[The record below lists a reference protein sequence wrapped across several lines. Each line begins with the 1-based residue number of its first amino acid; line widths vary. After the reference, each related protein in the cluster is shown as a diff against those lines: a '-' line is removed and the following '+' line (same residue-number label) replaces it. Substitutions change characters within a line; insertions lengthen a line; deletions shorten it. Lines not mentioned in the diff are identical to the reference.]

1 MIEKIF
7 EIIKELLIKMW
18 DRKEKKIDIK
28 RNKLN
33 SVYEELIKIIEMY
46 PDKSP
51 NDVLQSKSLDDIL
64 QHLDCKPI
72 YKLEL
77 FDTVIRTLKVKV
89 ENYEKNLNVCNKE
102 KYQKRTD
109 IELLIGEIKN
119 LIEKINEI
127 KENYFKAKSKYE
139 SFTQKYNSF
148 LELYA
153 GKEVKEN
160 ILNFEAV
167 ISNVFIAGYKAND
180 DIKNCKN
187 NLIESI
193 KSDIDFK

>member
-7 EIIKELLIKMW
+7 EIIKELLIKIW

-33 SVYEELIKIIEMY
+33 SVYEKLIEIIEMY
-46 PDKSP
+46 PDESP
-51 NDVLQSKSLDDIL
+51 NDVLQSKSSDDIL
-64 QHLDCKPI
+64 QHLDCKPF

-102 KYQKRTD
+102 EYQKRTD
-109 IELLIGEIKN
+109 IELLICEIKN

-127 KENYFKAKSKYE
+127 KENYFKAKSEYE
-139 SFTQKYNSF
+139 SFTQESNSF

-153 GKEVKEN
+153 GEEVKKN

-167 ISNVFIAGYKAND
+167 ISNIFIKGDFAND

-187 NLIESI
+187 NLIKSI

>member
-1 MIEKIF
+1 M
-7 EIIKELLIKMW
+7 M
-18 DRKEKKIDIK
+18 KKIDIK
-28 RNKLN
+28 RNELN

-51 NDVLQSKSLDDIL
+51 NDVLQ
-64 QHLDCKPI
+64 HLECKPF

-102 KYQKRTD
+102 EYQKRTD
-109 IELLIGEIKN
+109 IELLICEIKN
-119 LIEKINEI
+119 CIKKINEI
-127 KENYFKAKSKYE
+127 KENYFKAKSEYE
-139 SFTQKYNSF
+139 SFTRDYKSF
-148 LELYA
+148 LKLYA
-153 GKEVKEN
+153 GEEVKKN

-167 ISNVFIAGYKAND
+167 ISNVFISGRGA
-180 DIKNCKN
+180 DIENCRN
-187 NLIESI
+187 NLIKSI

>member
-1 MIEKIF
+1 M
-7 EIIKELLIKMW
+7 
-18 DRKEKKIDIK
+18 
-28 RNKLN
+28 
-33 SVYEELIKIIEMY
+33 
-46 PDKSP
+46 
-51 NDVLQSKSLDDIL
+51 
-64 QHLDCKPI
+64 
-72 YKLEL
+72 
-77 FDTVIRTLKVKV
+77 
-89 ENYEKNLNVCNKE
+89 
-102 KYQKRTD
+102 
-109 IELLIGEIKN
+109 IGEIKN

-127 KENYFKAKSKYE
+127 KENYFRAKSKYE
-139 SFTQKYNSF
+139 LFTRDYKSF
-148 LELYA
+148 LKLYA

>member
-1 MIEKIF
+1 M
-7 EIIKELLIKMW
+7 M
-18 DRKEKKIDIK
+18 KKIDIK

-33 SVYEELIKIIEMY
+33 SVYEKLIKIIEMY
-46 PDKSP
+46 PDESP
-51 NDVLQSKSLDDIL
+51 NDVLQ
-64 QHLDCKPI
+64 HLECKPI

-102 KYQKRTD
+102 EYQKRTD

-127 KENYFKAKSKYE
+127 KENYFEAKSEYE
-139 SFTQKYNSF
+139 SFTRDYKSF
-148 LELYA
+148 LKLYA
-153 GKEVKEN
+153 GEEVKKN
-160 ILNFEAV
+160 IDNFEAV
-167 ISNVFIAGYKAND
+167 ISNVFISGRGA
-180 DIKNCKN
+180 DIENCRN
-187 NLIESI
+187 NLIKSI

>member
-51 NDVLQSKSLDDIL
+51 NDVLQSKSPDDIL

-102 KYQKRTD
+102 EYQKRTD

-119 LIEKINEI
+119 LIEKINAI

-160 ILNFEAV
+160 IHNFEAV
-167 ISNVFIAGYKAND
+167 ISNVFIAGHGA
-180 DIKNCKN
+180 DIENCRN
-187 NLIESI
+187 NLIKSI

>member
-33 SVYEELIKIIEMY
+33 SVYEKLIEIIEMY

-51 NDVLQSKSLDDIL
+51 NDVLQSKSPDDIL

-102 KYQKRTD
+102 EYQKRTD
-109 IELLIGEIKN
+109 TELLICEIKN

-139 SFTQKYNSF
+139 SFIQKYNSF

-153 GKEVKEN
+153 GEEVKEN
-160 ILNFEAV
+160 ISNFEIV
-167 ISNVFIAGYKAND
+167 ISNVFIAGYWAND
-180 DIKNCKN
+180 NIENCRN
-187 NLIESI
+187 NLIKSI